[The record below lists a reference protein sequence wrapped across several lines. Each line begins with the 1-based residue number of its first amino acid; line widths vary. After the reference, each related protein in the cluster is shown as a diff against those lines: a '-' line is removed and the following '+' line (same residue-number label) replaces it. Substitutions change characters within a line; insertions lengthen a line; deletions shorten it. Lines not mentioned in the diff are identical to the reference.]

1 VLQFGTDGIRGVANT
16 EITPEMAL
24 ALGRAAAR
32 HVPGSP
38 WLLGRDTRRSGP
50 MLLAALAAGLAS
62 EGRDVVDAGVIPTP
76 GLAWVAGERG
86 APAAMV
92 SASHNPFADNGI
104 KLLGA
109 GGTKLSMAEEAAVQ
123 EELEHALGSAPSSGT
138 DVGTISTDSSGLHAY
153 AERLASVV
161 PGAAAYRGRVVL
173 DCANGAASVVAPRV
187 FERLG
192 IDHSVIGAVPDGT
205 NINAGCGSTHLGL
218 LQAEVARTGAALGI
232 AFDGDAD
239 RMLAV
244 DHTGEVVDGDQL
256 IAMFAADLHE
266 RGQLAGGHV
275 VVTVLSNLGLRTAL
289 SERGVSL
296 IETPVGDRHVADA
309 LESGGYVLGG
319 EQSGHLIFR
328 EHASTGDGLLTSLK
342 LLELLARDGQSL
354 AELAGVSMQKM
365 PQAMVNV
372 PVQDKDR
379 LGSAAAVWTEVA
391 AVEAELGSTG
401 RVILRSSGT
410 EPAVRVM
417 VEAPT
422 LEEVERH
429 VRHLAAVVERELA

>member
-1 VLQFGTDGIRGVANT
+1 
-16 EITPEMAL
+16 
-24 ALGRAAAR
+24 
-32 HVPGSP
+32 
-38 WLLGRDTRRSGP
+38 
-50 MLLAALAAGLAS
+50 
-62 EGRDVVDAGVIPTP
+62 
-76 GLAWVAGERG
+76 
-86 APAAMV
+86 
-92 SASHNPFADNGI
+92 
-104 KLLGA
+104 
-109 GGTKLSMAEEAAVQ
+109 
-123 EELEHALGSAPSSGT
+123 
-138 DVGTISTDSSGLHAY
+138 
-153 AERLASVV
+153 
-161 PGAAAYRGRVVL
+161 
-173 DCANGAASVVAPRV
+173 
-187 FERLG
+187 
-192 IDHSVIGAVPDGT
+192 
-205 NINAGCGSTHLGL
+205 
-218 LQAEVARTGAALGI
+218 
-232 AFDGDAD
+232 
-239 RMLAV
+239 MLAV

-342 LLELLARDGQSL
+342 LLELLARDGQDL

>member
-1 VLQFGTDGIRGVANT
+1 
-16 EITPEMAL
+16 
-24 ALGRAAAR
+24 
-32 HVPGSP
+32 
-38 WLLGRDTRRSGP
+38 
-50 MLLAALAAGLAS
+50 
-62 EGRDVVDAGVIPTP
+62 
-76 GLAWVAGERG
+76 
-86 APAAMV
+86 MV

-109 GGTKLSMAEEAAVQ
+109 GGTKLSMTEEAAVQ
-123 EELEHALGSAPSSGT
+123 DELEHALGSEPSSGT
-138 DVGTISTDSSGLHAY
+138 NVGTISTDASGLHAY

-192 IDHSVIGAVPDGT
+192 IDHSVIGAAPDGT

-218 LQAEVARTGAALGI
+218 LQAEVARTGAGLGI

-244 DHTGEVVDGDQL
+244 DHTGEIVDGDQL

-275 VVTVLSNLGLRTAL
+275 VVTVLSNLGLRMAL

-342 LLELLARDGQSL
+342 LLELLARAGQSL
-354 AELAGVSMQKM
+354 AELAGVSMQKL

-372 PVQDKDR
+372 PVRDKDR
-379 LGSAAAVWTEVA
+379 LGSATAVWTEVT
-391 AVEAELGSTG
+391 AVEAELGTTG